1 MSVRRQNVLYDALN
15 DILDLRDSAKEW
27 NTIVRFTTQKYRKY
41 KHIVVPEKL
50 QKDFQIRL
58 ESSF

>member
-15 DILDLRDSAKEW
+15 DILDLRDSAK
-27 NTIVRFTTQKYRKY
+27 KY

-50 QKDFQIRL
+50 QHDF
-58 ESSF
+58 

>member
-15 DILDLRDSAKEW
+15 DILDLRDSAK
-27 NTIVRFTTQKYRKY
+27 YRKY

-50 QKDFQIRL
+50 QQDF
-58 ESSF
+58 